1 MTNSRTRTPQ
11 RVRPLSVGLA
21 LTFALLALAGTAAP
35 AAHADAIDNAFL
47 SAVKAKG
54 INFPSPQAAIIAGHE
69 VCNELDLGR
78 QKSDVASEVMNN
90 SQLDGYHAGFF
101 VGASIAA
108 FCPRN
113 HAAP

>member
-1 MTNSRTRTPQ
+1 MTNSRTRTPG
-11 RVRPLSVGLA
+11 RVRPLPVGLA
-21 LTFALLALAGTAAP
+21 LTVALLGLAATAAP
-35 AAHADAIDNAFL
+35 VVRADAIDNAFL
-47 SAVKAKG
+47 SALKAKG
-54 INFPSPQAAIIAGHE
+54 INFSSPQAAIIAGHE
-69 VCNELDLGR
+69 VCDELDLGR
-78 QKSDVASEVMNN
+78 QKSDVASEVMSN